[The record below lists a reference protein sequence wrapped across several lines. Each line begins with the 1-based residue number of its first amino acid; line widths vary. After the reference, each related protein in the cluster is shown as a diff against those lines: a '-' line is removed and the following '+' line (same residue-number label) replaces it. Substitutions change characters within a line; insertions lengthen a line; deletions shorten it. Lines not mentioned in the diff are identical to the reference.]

1 LKELIEYIVKNLV
14 DKPEE
19 VEVKEL
25 SGESSTSIGISVA
38 EDEAGKVI
46 GKEGRI
52 VNALRT
58 IAKAAGAKEMKRVS
72 LEIITKEER

>member
-1 LKELIEYIVKNLV
+1 MKELIEYIVKNLV